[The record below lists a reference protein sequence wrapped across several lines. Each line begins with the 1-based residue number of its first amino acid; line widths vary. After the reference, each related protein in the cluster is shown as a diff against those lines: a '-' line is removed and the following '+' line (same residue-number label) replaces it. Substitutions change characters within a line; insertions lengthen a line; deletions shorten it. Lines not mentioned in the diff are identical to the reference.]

1 MVIYQLSILFLLRHL
16 QEGRNIIINEFNPSI
31 IRPAHQGYMAE
42 KDAAT
47 GIQES
52 LDISLNAIKN
62 INQSPLSDERFPV
75 DLFEQRYKDKF
86 ALYTE
91 DNIKNCTSLLVKEPK
106 NCNLYYDKQRGVCFD
121 FLRHLKNS

>member
-1 MVIYQLSILFLLRHL
+1 MPEGYIENYIGSKKIAGLSFW
-16 QEGRNIIINEFNPSI
+16 
-31 IRPAHQGYMAE
+31 AKGYCASAVGPYE
-42 KDAAT
+42 KT
-47 GIQES
+47 
-52 LDISLNAIKN
+52 IKN

-106 NCNLYYDKQRGVCFD
+106 NCNLSYDKQRGVCFD